1 MKRLRTNI
9 SIIKITCD
17 FIFKFKCSLFI
28 IKLFTKSKSC
38 DALYIRMSQF
48 SLPNNLAVV
57 THAWSKQK
65 RTICIPEKNKRLS
78 WGHAKQLLQNRA
90 AKCCFLSFH
99 KTMTKSIGET
109 FSVSYHTYYCI
120 ILHDTTTDIQK
131 GQTCFKWMSQVCL
144 ISFSFHS
151 FFFFGKMYTYS
162 TLTTQKKQESSY
174 YYYNHFTCYISVS
187 QASYLPTYTVSGNF
201 LQYNNNNG
209 QLCSLKKKLWLN
221 DSRRKVLHCGG
232 WVKSREL
239 FLLQLANS
247 IIQFFMA

>member
-1 MKRLRTNI
+1 MNILWTNKRVNEENFYRIKNSTGLASMKRLRTNI

-38 DALYIRMSQF
+38 DALYIGMSQF

-162 TLTTQKKQESSY
+162 TLTTQKKTRE
-174 YYYNHFTCYISVS
+174 
-187 QASYLPTYTVSGNF
+187 LLLL
-201 LQYNNNNG
+201 LQPLY
-209 QLCSLKKKLWLN
+209 
-221 DSRRKVLHCGG
+221 VLHLSLPG
-232 WVKSREL
+232 K
-239 FLLQLANS
+239 LLAYLHSFRQLS
-247 IIQFFMA
+247 PI